1 MKNLIK
7 YLFISLPLIF
17 LIFCSKTSKNTT
29 KILEQNFVTPPDSIQ
44 TSVYWYWV
52 SDNISEEGVV
62 KDLEAM
68 KKVGINRAFI
78 GNMGNTET
86 ARGKVRLMSDEWWKV
101 LHAALKRATELN
113 IEIGIFNSPGWSQS
127 GGVWVKPDQAMR
139 YLASSELRVQGPFS
153 LDKKLDVP
161 VEPFQ
166 DVKVIAY
173 PEPKD
178 DQLILNT
185 KNASITSSPNVNGLP
200 VLFDQDK
207 NTGINFPEREDFIL
221 DFKSNKP
228 FTARSISVTVAEQS
242 MDKKAELQ
250 VQDENGGFHTISVF
264 QINRGNTSVNCGFI
278 PYAPVVISFP
288 AVTATFF
295 RLIIKDP
302 EKYHKLAEVEL
313 ATAPRVERYAG
324 KSLAKMY
331 SSPTPYWKE
340 YQWRQQPEPDDN
352 SLVIDASEVI
362 DITKYLS
369 EDGRL
374 KWNVPEGKWV
384 IRRMGMTPTGT
395 KNGPSFPDDS
405 GLEIDKMSKQHIRE
419 HFDAFIGEILKRIPE
434 ADRQTFKVVVMDS
447 YERGGQ
453 DFTDDFLENF
463 KERYGY
469 DALPYLPVFDG
480 YVVNSEKA
488 SDGFLWDVRRM
499 VADKIAYDYVGG
511 LREVSHENGLTT
523 WLECYGHWGFPAE
536 FLMYGGQSDEVAGEF
551 GGGQIENRAASSCG
565 HIYGKRKISA
575 ESTTC
580 VNWAF
585 SRYPAMFKKD
595 CDRFFAEG
603 INNTLLHVYISQ
615 AYEDKNPGVN
625 AGYGNEFN
633 RKNTWFSQLD
643 VFVDYLKRT
652 NYMLQQGLNVADAA
666 YFVGEDAPKM
676 TGITDPELPLGYQ
689 FDYVNAEV
697 IEKKMTVKDGLLT
710 LPHGTQYRILVLP
723 PQETMRPEL
732 LQKIKQ
738 LVVDGAVVLG
748 PIPKRSPSLQNQP
761 EADLQIQQM
770 ASELWGDADGIMVKS
785 HTFGKGIVLNGMKM
799 QEALALIHC
808 IPDCDLPKDNS
819 IHYGHRTTDRAE
831 VYFLTNQLD
840 TSQVFYAEFRIKG
853 MQPELWNPVNGK
865 IRSLPAFTENEETTI
880 VPLKLE
886 PNESV
891 FIVFRKN
898 AGKTVAQD
906 IKANF
911 PDTELLTELTGSWSV
926 QFDSKWRGPE
936 KTVIFENLIDWG
948 TSSDDR
954 IKYYSGTA
962 FYNKV
967 FNLKNLSDDKS
978 IVLDLGK
985 VVAMAKVYVNDSYV
999 GGLWTPPY
1007 KIDISDYV
1015 KAGENDLKIEVVN
1028 TWVNRIIGDLRLPE
1042 DERQTWYNVFHYS
1055 AESDLHPSGLLGPV
1069 CISTVKY

>member
-1 MKNLIK
+1 
-7 YLFISLPLIF
+7 
-17 LIFCSKTSKNTT
+17 
-29 KILEQNFVTPPDSIQ
+29 
-44 TSVYWYWV
+44 
-52 SDNISEEGVV
+52 
-62 KDLEAM
+62 
-68 KKVGINRAFI
+68 
-78 GNMGNTET
+78 
-86 ARGKVRLMSDEWWKV
+86 
-101 LHAALKRATELN
+101 
-113 IEIGIFNSPGWSQS
+113 
-127 GGVWVKPDQAMR
+127 
-139 YLASSELRVQGPFS
+139 
-153 LDKKLDVP
+153 
-161 VEPFQ
+161 
-166 DVKVIAY
+166 
-173 PEPKD
+173 
-178 DQLILNT
+178 
-185 KNASITSSPNVNGLP
+185 
-200 VLFDQDK
+200 
-207 NTGINFPEREDFIL
+207 
-221 DFKSNKP
+221 
-228 FTARSISVTVAEQS
+228 
-242 MDKKAELQ
+242 
-250 VQDENGGFHTISVF
+250 
-264 QINRGNTSVNCGFI
+264 
-278 PYAPVVISFP
+278 
-288 AVTATFF
+288 
-295 RLIIKDP
+295 
-302 EKYHKLAEVEL
+302 
-313 ATAPRVERYAG
+313 
-324 KSLAKMY
+324 
-331 SSPTPYWKE
+331 
-340 YQWRQQPEPDDN
+340 
-352 SLVIDASEVI
+352 
-362 DITKYLS
+362 
-369 EDGRL
+369 
-374 KWNVPEGKWV
+374 
-384 IRRMGMTPTGT
+384 
-395 KNGPSFPDDS
+395 
-405 GLEIDKMSKQHIRE
+405 
-419 HFDAFIGEILKRIPE
+419 
-434 ADRQTFKVVVMDS
+434 
-447 YERGGQ
+447 
-453 DFTDDFLENF
+453 
-463 KERYGY
+463 
-469 DALPYLPVFDG
+469 
-480 YVVNSEKA
+480 
-488 SDGFLWDVRRM
+488 
-499 VADKIAYDYVGG
+499 
-511 LREVSHENGLTT
+511 
-523 WLECYGHWGFPAE
+523 
-536 FLMYGGQSDEVAGEF
+536 
-551 GGGQIENRAASSCG
+551 
-565 HIYGKRKISA
+565 
-575 ESTTC
+575 
-580 VNWAF
+580 
-585 SRYPAMFKKD
+585 
-595 CDRFFAEG
+595 
-603 INNTLLHVYISQ
+603 
-615 AYEDKNPGVN
+615 
-625 AGYGNEFN
+625 
-633 RKNTWFSQLD
+633 
-643 VFVDYLKRT
+643 
-652 NYMLQQGLNVADAA
+652 
-666 YFVGEDAPKM
+666 
-676 TGITDPELPLGYQ
+676 
-689 FDYVNAEV
+689 
-697 IEKKMTVKDGLLT
+697 MTVKDGLLT

-748 PIPKRSPSLQNQP
+748 PIPKHSPSLQNQP

-865 IRSLPAFTENEETTI
+865 IRSLPAFTENEGTTI